1 MHICFGKLLWGYLS
15 RAAMPL
21 LLYLGVR
28 FKNRIW
34 VINTGFVLV
43 IKANRV
49 AKISLLH
56 LFMDKKVIQRNPAVL
71 CLRHSAPFE
80 GNA

>member
-1 MHICFGKLLWGYLS
+1 MGYLS
-15 RAAMPL
+15 RAAMSL

-28 FKNRIW
+28 FKSRIL
-34 VINTGFVLV
+34 VINTGFTLV

-56 LFMDKKVIQRNPAVL
+56 LFTDKEVI
-71 CLRHSAPFE
+71 
-80 GNA
+80 